1 MGLDMYLNG
10 VKIHRQ
16 YPQDE
21 SDFHPDTDL
30 RPKMDSFPVT
40 RSVIYVGYW
49 RKHADL
55 HGYIV
60 DTFADGVDECQEIEL
75 TAENCTQIAEAL
87 ANNKL
92 PYTEGF
98 FFGNEEIRDE
108 YASEGMDHAVVFKA
122 MARWLETTDKDR
134 EHFRYAVYQASW

>member
-1 MGLDMYLNG
+1 MGLDMYLTG
-10 VKIHRQ
+10 VKTHRQ

-21 SDFHPDTDL
+21 CDWNPDTDI
-30 RPKMDSFPVT
+30 RPKMDSFAV
-40 RSVIYVGYW
+40 SKSIIDVGYW

-60 DTFADGVDECQEIEL
+60 NTFAEGIDECQEIEL
-75 TAENCTQIAEAL
+75 SDKDCTKIAWAL

-92 PYTEGF
+92 PHTEGF
-98 FFGNEEIRDE
+98 FFGSQEIRDE
-108 YASEGMDHAVVFKA
+108 YTSEGLTHARIFIA
-122 MARWLETTDKDR
+122 MAKWLETTDKDR

>member
-1 MGLDMYLNG
+1 MGLDMYLTG
-10 VKIHRQ
+10 VKTHRK

-21 SDFHPDTDL
+21 CDWNPDTDM
-30 RPKMDSFPVT
+30 RPKMDSFAV
-40 RSVIYVGYW
+40 SKSIIDVGYW

-60 DTFADGVDECQEIEL
+60 NTFAEGIDECQEIEL
-75 TAENCTQIAEAL
+75 SDKDCTKIAWAL

-92 PYTEGF
+92 PHTEGF
-98 FFGNEEIRDE
+98 FFGSQEIRDE
-108 YASEGMDHAVVFKA
+108 YTSEGEEHALVFRA

>member
-1 MGLDMYLNG
+1 MYLTG
-10 VKIHRQ
+10 VKTHRR

-21 SDFHPDTDL
+21 CDWSPDTDI
-30 RPKMDSFPVT
+30 RPAMDSFPV
-40 RSVIYVGYW
+40 SKSIIDVGYW

-60 DTFADGVDECQEIEL
+60 NTFAEGIDECQEIEL
-75 TAENCTQIAEAL
+75 SDKDCTKIAWAL

-92 PYTEGF
+92 PHTEGF
-98 FFGNEEIRDE
+98 FFGSQEIRDE
-108 YASEGMDHAVVFKA
+108 YTSEGLTHARIFIA
-122 MARWLETTDKDR
+122 MAKWLETTDKDR